1 MHIEFAQSGLH
12 TFNLS
17 PPPPSKKKKEKREN
31 QEGIYLILETRKWT
45 ICNISSIILYISSP
59 F

>member
-17 PPPPSKKKKEKREN
+17 PPSKKKKEKREN